1 MYASIIVGASNVCQ
15 TVLSLVF
22 EEPPSV
28 VLSAVIGLKPL
39 AQLLT
44 SRGANG
50 HIGDAKAKQRLET
63 SASFGVDAVTETFP
77 MLVIYSTMIL
87 RGGKSV
93 DWFQIA
99 AIVSSLSTMSTHTAN
114 AFMAIDAD
122 PRLAHYY
129 PAHYNFFD
137 RSEQGQA
144 KLGLRLR

>member
-44 SRGANG
+44 RRGVNG
-50 HIGDAKAKQRLET
+50 HIGDAKQRLET

-87 RGGKSV
+87 RGDKFV